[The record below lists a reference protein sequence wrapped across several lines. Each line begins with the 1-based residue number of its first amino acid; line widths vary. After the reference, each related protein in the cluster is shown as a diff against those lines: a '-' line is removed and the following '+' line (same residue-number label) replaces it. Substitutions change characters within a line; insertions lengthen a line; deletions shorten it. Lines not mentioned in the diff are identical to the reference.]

1 MYRGKSAALKKP
13 VARPED
19 NAMRKALVL
28 VVAVLAAATVSAR
41 ADGYPSRVIT
51 LVVPFPA
58 GGPTDVVARVLADRM
73 KQPDALGE
81 TVIIENV
88 AGAGGSIGVGR
99 VAHATANGYTIVLG
113 HVQTHV
119 FNAVTMHLDYDVVK
133 DFDPV
138 ALVSDSP
145 ILLIARKTLP
155 AADLKSFI
163 AWLKARD
170 GRATMGH
177 VGIGGPTDVAADVF
191 ANRTGTAFQ
200 RVPYTGGAPLLQD
213 LLGDH
218 IDFAFGF
225 AANYL
230 SFIRNHEL
238 KAYGVL
244 QPKRWWAAPDVPT
257 FNELGIPDI
266 DTSFWQGIWAP
277 KGTPK
282 NVIAKLNAAIRVA
295 LADPA
300 VQKRFAAVG
309 QDIWPA
315 DQQTPE
321 ALAAKQKA
329 EIAKWWPIIK
339 ATGVKAE

>member
-1 MYRGKSAALKKP
+1 MRNALALALAFFSAIGSA
-13 VARPED
+13 
-19 NAMRKALVL
+19 NAQAP
-28 VVAVLAAATVSAR
+28 
-41 ADGYPSRVIT
+41 YPSRVVT

-58 GGPTDVVARVLADRM
+58 GGPTDVVGRILADRM
-73 KQPDALGE
+73 KEKDALGA
-81 TVIIENV
+81 TVIVENV

-99 VAHATANGYTIVLG
+99 VAHATPDGYTIVLG

-119 FNAVTMHLDYDVVK
+119 FNAATMHLDYDVVK
-133 DFDPV
+133 DFAPV
-138 ALVSDSP
+138 VLVSDSP
-145 ILLIARKTLP
+145 IWLIARKTLP
-155 AADLKSFI
+155 ADDLRGFI

-170 GRATMGH
+170 GKATMGH

-191 ANRTGTAFQ
+191 AKRTGTSFQ
-200 RVPYTGGAPLLQD
+200 FVPYTGGAPLLQD

-230 SFIRNHEL
+230 SFVRDQEL
-238 KAYGVL
+238 RAYGVL

-257 FNELGIPDI
+257 FDELGVPDI
-266 DTSFWQGIWAP
+266 DASFWQGIWAP
-277 KGTPK
+277 KGTPRDA
-282 NVIAKLNAAIRVA
+282 ITKLNAAIRVA

-315 DQQTPE
+315 DQQSPA
-321 ALAAKQKA
+321 ALATKQQA

-339 ATGVKAE
+339 EAGIKAE

>member
-1 MYRGKSAALKKP
+1 
-13 VARPED
+13 
-19 NAMRKALVL
+19 MRKALAL
-28 VVAVLAAATVSAR
+28 TLAVFAAATLGAN
-41 ADGYPSRVIT
+41 AQTYPSRVVT

-58 GGPTDVVARVLADRM
+58 GGPTDVVARILADRM
-73 KQPDALGE
+73 KQKDALDQ
-81 TVIIENV
+81 TVIVENIG
-88 AGAGGSIGVGR
+88 GAGGSIGVGR
-99 VAHATANGYTIVLG
+99 VAHAAPDGYTIVIG

-119 FNAVTMHLDYDVVK
+119 FNAVTMQLDYDVVK
-133 DFDPV
+133 DFEPV

-145 ILLIARKTLP
+145 IWLIARKTLP
-155 AADLKSFI
+155 AGDLKGFV
-163 AWLKARD
+163 AWLKAQN
-170 GRATMGH
+170 GKATMGH
-177 VGIGGPTDVAADVF
+177 VGIGGPTDVAADIF
-191 ANRTGTAFQ
+191 AKRTGTTFQ
-200 RVPYTGGAPLLQD
+200 FVPYTGGAPLLQD

-230 SFIRNHEL
+230 SFVRNHQL

-257 FNELGIPDI
+257 FDELGIPDI
-266 DTSFWQGIWAP
+266 DANFWQAIWAP

-282 NVIAKLNAAIRVA
+282 DAIAKLNAAVRVA

-300 VQKRFAAVG
+300 IQKRFAAVG

-315 DQQTPE
+315 DQQNPE

-339 ATGVKAE
+339 EAGFKVQ